1 MSKLVG
7 AVRGLGR
14 LQQVAIAVTVVVGVA
29 VGAVGLGVVGTPS
42 VETVENRFTGVS
54 ANTTTV
60 GTTITVTNPNP
71 IGVTLNGTTID
82 YTVSMNDVAVASGE
96 KRGLSLE
103 RGNTT
108 LQFSTEMRNARIP
121 PWWVSHIQNGERTQ
135 VTIDANITDSLAGER
150 SVTVT
155 QNRTVETD
163 ILGAFN
169 STETR
174 PVNADKPFVSDPV
187 LYINET
193 RGSWDRAATNRSE
206 TPIEMTFD
214 VYNPKSVPYTV
225 TKIGYRTYMNDVRV
239 GSGETD
245 SGALIMPGERKTI
258 GVRNVIRNQRL
269 DRWWVTHLQRNQN
282 TTMYIDFYFIVEG
295 GGEQFRVDLDAIDY
309 GTAIETDI
317 FGNKAQYPTGGETES
332 SGDPT
337 TGGNAGG
344 DATGSGDG
352 STDGGSTGETAT
364 PSGATPTDDG
374 ELLGKL

>member
-1 MSKLVG
+1 M
-7 AVRGLGR
+7 
-14 LQQVAIAVTVVVGVA
+14 T
-29 VGAVGLGVVGTPS
+29 
-42 VETVENRFTGVS
+42 
-54 ANTTTV
+54 
-60 GTTITVTNPNP
+60 P
-71 IGVTLNGTTID
+71 IGFG
-82 YTVSMNDVAVASGE
+82 
-96 KRGLSLE
+96 
-103 RGNTT
+103 
-108 LQFSTEMRNARIP
+108 F
-121 PWWVSHIQNGERTQ
+121 
-135 VTIDANITDSLAGER
+135 
-150 SVTVT
+150 VTVT

>member
-1 MSKLVG
+1 MSKLAG

-42 VETVENRFTGVS
+42 VETAENRFTGVS

-96 KRGLSLE
+96 KRGISLE

-121 PWWVSHIQNGERTQ
+121 PWWVSHIQNGERTR

-225 TKIGYRTYMNDVRV
+225 TRIGYRTYMNDVRV

-245 SGALIMPGERKTI
+245 SGALIMPGERETI

-295 GGEQFRVDLDAIDY
+295 GGKQFRVDLDAIDY
-309 GTAIETDI
+309 ETAIETDI

-337 TGGNAGG
+337 TGGSAGG
-344 DATGSGDG
+344 DATGSDDG
-352 STDGGSTGETAT
+352 STDGGSTGETET

>member
-1 MSKLVG
+1 MNKLAG

-42 VETVENRFTGVS
+42 VETAENRFTGVS

-121 PWWVSHIQNGERTQ
+121 PWWVSHIQNGERTR

-225 TKIGYRTYMNDVRV
+225 TRIGYRTYMNDVRV

-245 SGALIMPGERKTI
+245 SGALIMPGERETI

-295 GGEQFRVDLDAIDY
+295 GGKQFRVDLDAIDY
-309 GTAIETDI
+309 ETAIETDI

-344 DATGSGDG
+344 DATGSDDG
-352 STDGGSTGETAT
+352 STDGGSTGETET